1 MKMIKSRCQ
10 KCNGKTWIWAQK
22 AGVHSSDPERMDT
35 NRVRTSCPECDG
47 RGWHAIKT
55 K

>member
-1 MKMIKSRCQ
+1 MGMTRSNCQ
-10 KCNGKTWIWAQK
+10 KCNGKGVIWAQK
-22 AGVHSSDPERMDT
+22 AGVHSSDRKRMET
-35 NRVRTSCPECDG
+35 IRAKEPCPECDG